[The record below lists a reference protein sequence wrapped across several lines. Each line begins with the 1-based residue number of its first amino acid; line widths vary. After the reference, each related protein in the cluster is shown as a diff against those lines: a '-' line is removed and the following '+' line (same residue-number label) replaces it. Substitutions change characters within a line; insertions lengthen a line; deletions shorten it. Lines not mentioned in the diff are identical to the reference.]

1 MTKAIRISD
10 GLADQAKKYSR
21 VEHRSL
27 AGQIEHWAKVGKYA
41 EENPGLTYDLIK
53 EIMIGIDELE
63 NDEKTEYNFG

>member
-10 GLADQAKKYSR
+10 ALADQAKKYSR

-41 EENPGLTYDLIK
+41 EDNTGLT
-53 EIMIGIDELE
+53 
-63 NDEKTEYNFG
+63 

>member
-1 MTKAIRISD
+1 MAKAIRVSD
-10 GLADQAKKYSR
+10 ALADQAKKYSR
-21 VEHRSL
+21 IEHRSL

-41 EENPGLTYDLIK
+41 EENPGLTYELIK